1 MAKKDLPFGSSV
13 PKGFSKPVDDTGT
26 FIGPGYYDQ
35 PYQFIQKLFHTLILL
50 IDFLNSFAPDAATAR
65 SHPSTNSMLLSN
77 FVNSFENYS
86 PIQFY
91 SPTF

>member
-35 PYQFIQKLFHTLILL
+35 PSQFLQK
-50 IDFLNSFAPDAATAR
+50 SFKPHSSSQKVITKEEAFISKAAR
-65 SHPSTNSMLLSN
+65 
-77 FVNSFENYS
+77 FDYEGK
-86 PIQFY
+86 
-91 SPTF
+91 